1 MLFVVA
7 RPRRRPRA
15 WDRKVPAQLGDER
28 GNHDVG
34 SAMCAVLVEM
44 RRCGVLKGA
53 GIVVCGGT
61 VKVLMHGIDRIGIL
75 SSIAG
80 TAKLRSVMDRFDDTT
95 APATVVQG
103 KAYKLAADEGTALWF
118 TNALVM
124 VKAGGPETKQR
135 LTIVEILHPAGY
147 APPMHRHLVEDES
160 FYIISGSA
168 LFESD
173 GERFTVQ
180 KGDFVF
186 LPQGSTHTFLA
197 GPEEPFRSLVITVP
211 AGFETF
217 AAEADISRC

>member
-1 MLFVVA
+1 VLCRFQPVV
-7 RPRRRPRA
+7 
-15 WDRKVPAQLGDER
+15 
-28 GNHDVG
+28 
-34 SAMCAVLVEM
+34 
-44 RRCGVLKGA
+44 GVDASKL
-53 GIVVCGGT
+53 
-61 VKVLMHGIDRIGIL
+61 HGIDRIGIL

-80 TAKLRSVMDRFDDTT
+80 TSKLRSVMDRFDETT
-95 APATVVQG
+95 APATLVQG
-103 KAYKLAADEGTALWF
+103 RAYKLAADEGTALWF
-118 TNALVM
+118 TNALVL

-160 FYIISGSA
+160 FYVISGTA

-217 AAEADISRC
+217 AAEVGAPAARRELPEPEPIDGEGLTAIAARHNIEIVGPPLTT

>member
-1 MLFVVA
+1 
-7 RPRRRPRA
+7 
-15 WDRKVPAQLGDER
+15 
-28 GNHDVG
+28 
-34 SAMCAVLVEM
+34 
-44 RRCGVLKGA
+44 
-53 GIVVCGGT
+53 
-61 VKVLMHGIDRIGIL
+61 
-75 SSIAG
+75 
-80 TAKLRSVMDRFDDTT
+80 MDRFDETT
-95 APATVVQG
+95 APATLVQG
-103 KAYKLAADEGTALWF
+103 RAYKLAADEGTALWF
-118 TNALVM
+118 TNALVL

-135 LTIVEILHPAGY
+135 LTITEILHPAGY

-160 FYIISGSA
+160 FYIISGTA

-217 AAEADISRC
+217 AAEVGAPAARRELPDPKPIDGEALTAIAARHNIEIVGPPLTT